1 MNNACVYYLAS
12 PFWKAMMEFAYV
24 FGAVT
29 GKKGIPMRPGQ
40 KMHKNTLDSQWQK
53 LINRAVDEG
62 LINEKWHFHDLKAK
76 GVSDHEGLVSGHK
89 TLEAKKIYIRKT
101 QEVQGTR

>member
-1 MNNACVYYLAS
+1 MNDACVYYLAS
-12 PFWKAMMEFAYV
+12 PFWKVMMEFAYV
-24 FGAVT
+24 FGSVT
-29 GKKGIPMRPGQ
+29 GKKDIPTRPEQ